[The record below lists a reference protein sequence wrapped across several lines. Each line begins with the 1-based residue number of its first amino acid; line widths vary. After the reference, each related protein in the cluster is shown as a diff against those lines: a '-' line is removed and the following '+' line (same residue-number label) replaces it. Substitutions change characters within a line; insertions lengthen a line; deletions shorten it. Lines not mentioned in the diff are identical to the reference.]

1 MYTCKA
7 LGESSHPQ
15 AFVFTFANTKADLG
29 NEDDTHKAG
38 QMRHTVHIAGW
49 IESRQ
54 EVLKIQAQQRQPSLL
69 ADGYED
75 LQQEGDS
82 ELGNFG
88 DLVGGV
94 NIKRVRDQNKE
105 KASGMGKEK
114 TDNGHANFDRHLEA
128 NWLKQLEISKE
139 TGEVWT

>member
-1 MYTCKA
+1 M
-7 LGESSHPQ
+7 
-15 AFVFTFANTKADLG
+15 
-29 NEDDTHKAG
+29 
-38 QMRHTVHIAGW
+38 
-49 IESRQ
+49 
-54 EVLKIQAQQRQPSLL
+54 

-94 NIKRVRDQNKE
+94 NIKRVRAQNKE

-114 TDNGHANFDRHLEA
+114 TDNGQANFDRHLEA
-128 NWLKQLEISKE
+128 NWLKQLEISKG